1 MTNQP
6 RTETLPSAQLIKKG
20 QLSINPI
27 NNKPFTGITIE
38 HYHNNNNPFDI
49 SKIKTRTAFTQ
60 GKKDGLEEYFFK
72 SGKLKYRGNYK
83 NGKKHGLWE
92 RFHESGQLE
101 FFIENFKDGELV
113 GFSGTIYEKD
123 LDDDIPF

>member
-72 SGKLKYRGNYK
+72 SGKLKYRMSAHATYYLAFCKDVFLGTK
-83 NGKKHGLWE
+83 WE
-92 RFHESGQLE
+92 
-101 FFIENFKDGELV
+101 
-113 GFSGTIYEKD
+113 
-123 LDDDIPF
+123 